1 MSQLDEPLLKT
12 VELSH
17 VQLAECVGV
26 NEKRFPKTYDVYIS
40 PAFKCY
46 IGVLS
51 LIVVASQ
58 VLNIIT
64 ALSPPEGSSA
74 DAGAGAQIMFLVIF
88 NLFYF
93 GGLFA
98 FAYFWV
104 PKKVTRTIDS
114 IIISFH
120 GAKDKIIH
128 IEDIKEIRVINNWS
142 FADTCYIFKTYAC
155 RKVFWGIPTSLMRR
169 MVIVTPTCCTNY
181 QVSMT
186 KEVMAEFLFDNSP
199 VQTASVVAPTDIE
212 ASRV

>member
-74 DAGAGAQIMFLVIF
+74 DAGAQIIFLVIF

-93 GGLFA
+93 IKNF
-98 FAYFWV
+98 
-104 PKKVTRTIDS
+104 
-114 IIISFH
+114 
-120 GAKDKIIH
+120 KD
-128 IEDIKEIRVINNWS
+128 
-142 FADTCYIFKTYAC
+142 
-155 RKVFWGIPTSLMRR
+155 
-169 MVIVTPTCCTNY
+169 
-181 QVSMT
+181 
-186 KEVMAEFLFDNSP
+186 
-199 VQTASVVAPTDIE
+199 
-212 ASRV
+212 